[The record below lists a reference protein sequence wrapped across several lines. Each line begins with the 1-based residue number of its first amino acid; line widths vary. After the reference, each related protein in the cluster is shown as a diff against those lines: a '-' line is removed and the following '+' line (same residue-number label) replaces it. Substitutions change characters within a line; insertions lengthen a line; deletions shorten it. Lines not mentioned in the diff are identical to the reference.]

1 MRRYFQCLFISQ
13 IWIYVGMIRPF
24 PPLPIHLR
32 LGKAHCTAA
41 LFWEN
46 LPSPINLSIFFGREF
61 PGDSWHVCQKKAT
74 NFGEATFL
82 VSRCVFRLLGGGDAL
97 DVGSDLKGLWFE
109 VGISKIQKH
118 TSLEDISGDGHKVVF
133 LPHVLHE
140 NTRFVIVIGILLPA
154 KPT

>member
-1 MRRYFQCLFISQ
+1 
-13 IWIYVGMIRPF
+13 MIRPF

-97 DVGSDLKGLWFE
+97 DVGSDLKGL
-109 VGISKIQKH
+109 
-118 TSLEDISGDGHKVVF
+118 
-133 LPHVLHE
+133 
-140 NTRFVIVIGILLPA
+140 
-154 KPT
+154 